1 MNMSNIPISLTYF
14 RILIIP
20 FFIFIFFIP
29 GDFGKWLSCF
39 TFVLAGFTD
48 YLDGKLARKYNEE
61 TKLGALLDPIAD
73 KIMVT
78 VALVLLIHSKSIKD
92 LTLYAAIIIIS
103 REILVSGLREF
114 LDGKLTNLQKKIALV
129 LGYSYIAY
137 EHTHQNKLSKNMLKR
152 DQNWYLYIKLLVRK
166 TSNNFFRGI
175 KHNILNKFYNG

>member
-114 LDGKLTNLQKKIALV
+114 LAKSQVSLPVSSLSKVKTFLQMFAISVLLSGEPGNTLL
-129 LGYSYIAY
+129 LGYGRDIGLSSLWVAAAITVYTGY
-137 EHTHQNKLSKNMLKR
+137 EYLRTGLK
-152 DQNWYLYIKLLVRK
+152 Y
-166 TSNNFFRGI
+166 T
-175 KHNILNKFYNG
+175 